1 MSFNDFMN
9 QIRQWDNTIAKWLMR
24 HFYFM
29 FFQLVLLIIFG
40 FWLTN
45 TVQMIDVSFQLSESS
60 LMERLAV
67 TQTINTS
74 IIVLILLLNSFWV
87 LYVFNGIQRIRN
99 ILKDINFN
107 ISKLR
112 FKEK

>member
-29 FFQLVLLIIFG
+29 FFQLVLVIIMV

-45 TVQMIDVSFQLSESS
+45 TVHVIDVSFQISESS
-60 LMERLAV
+60 LLEQLAV
-67 TQTINTS
+67 AQSINTS

-99 ILKDINFN
+99 VLKDINFN

-112 FKEK
+112 FKDK